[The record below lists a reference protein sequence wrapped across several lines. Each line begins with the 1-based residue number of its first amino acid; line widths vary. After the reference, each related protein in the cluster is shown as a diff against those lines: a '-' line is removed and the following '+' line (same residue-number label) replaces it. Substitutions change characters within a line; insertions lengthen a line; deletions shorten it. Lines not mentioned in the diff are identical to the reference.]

1 MKELFGQFLVRKG
14 VVKQSDIEEALILQ
28 DMLQDSLGAVALA
41 NDLISFSDVEK
52 ILAYLDD
59 NETSFA
65 LAAIELNILTEEQVR
80 KIHKKYP
87 EKRILIGQLL
97 CAIGRLSNNDLNEHL
112 PYFHGERELLPS
124 RNITKKAI
132 SDQVAQ
138 NCGLEKNH
146 AAALVDSVLDIA
158 LTGLTNGNE
167 LELRGFGSF
176 KIVEKKPRNGVH
188 PSTGDKI
195 NIPGR
200 KSVKLIFSESVKKSV
215 EGDV

>member
-41 NDLISFSDVEK
+41 NDLISFSDVET
-52 ILAYLDD
+52 ILAYLD
-59 NETSFA
+59 NNKTSFA
-65 LAAIELNILTEEQVR
+65 LAAIELNILTEEQVK

-112 PYFHGERELLPS
+112 PYFNRERELLPS
-124 RNITKKAI
+124 DNITKKAI
-132 SDQVAQ
+132 SDRVAQ
-138 NCGLEKNH
+138 RCNLEKNR
-146 AAALVDSVLDIA
+146 AAELVESVLDIA
-158 LTGLTNGNE
+158 LTGLINGNE

-176 KIVEKKPRNGVH
+176 KIVEKKPRKGVH
-188 PSTGDKI
+188 PSTGNKI

-200 KSVKLIFSESVKKSV
+200 QSVKLIFSESVKKNV
-215 EGDV
+215 GGDV